1 MKVKVKSLSHV
12 RLFGTHGLQPTR
24 LLHPWDFP
32 GKNTGVGCHFL
43 LQEIF
48 PTQGLNP
55 SLPHCRLTLYL
66 LSHQGSPEFLNYW
79 WYSQI
84 YSFYAFEFVFLS
96 KPSHSKVIFFLIL
109 LYLLTIFSMFCYRV
123 FLLFLVEF
131 IVSHA
136 FQYQYLLNLVST
148 LTTHL
153 ILLWARSLGIS
164 VLLG

>member
-1 MKVKVKSLSHV
+1 MHLSL
-12 RLFGTHGLQPTR
+12 
-24 LLHPWDFP
+24 
-32 GKNTGVGCHFL
+32 
-43 LQEIF
+43 
-48 PTQGLNP
+48 
-55 SLPHCRLTLYL
+55 
-66 LSHQGSPEFLNYW
+66 
-79 WYSQI
+79 
-84 YSFYAFEFVFLS
+84 FLS

-109 LYLLTIFSMFCYRV
+109 LYFLTIFSMFCYCV

-153 ILLWARSLGIS
+153 ILVWARSLGIS